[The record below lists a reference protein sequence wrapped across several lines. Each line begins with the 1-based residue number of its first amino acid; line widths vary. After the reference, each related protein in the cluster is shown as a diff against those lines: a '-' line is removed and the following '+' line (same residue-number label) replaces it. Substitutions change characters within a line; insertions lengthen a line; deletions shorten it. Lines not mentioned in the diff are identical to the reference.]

1 MDRAVANEEAIAGRE
16 SEIRSCIFAE
26 APKLSRE
33 AHLVCQLKHNVGSN
47 PSRLPKHFSYEQR
60 KKIQHTKKILA

>member
-1 MDRAVANEEAIAGRE
+1 MDNAVANVGAIADRE

-26 APKLSRE
+26 APNTIGISSRE

-47 PSRLPKHFSYEQR
+47 PSRLP
-60 KKIQHTKKILA
+60 TAGLPN